1 MMFRTLSAFYT
12 SDLWKNF
19 RRGLIQERTDS
30 NVGFVIDEYSGEPI
44 LHDYDIIAHHKT
56 ELTLQ
61 NVNDFDIS
69 LNPDNIMLVSHRS
82 HNAIH
87 SRFGYASG
95 RKVYY
100 IYGAPCSGKSSYV
113 ESIRGNSDIICDID
127 LIWQALTDKRY
138 YKPDALKSNA
148 FSLYNALLEQIKTR
162 QGKWQRAYIIAGG
175 AHKGDRERLIQSL
188 GAEPIFIDTPKET
201 CIEHLYSD
209 EERVNVRS
217 EWEGYI
223 DTWFTRFIP

>member
-1 MMFRTLSAFYT
+1 MAFRTLSAFYT
-12 SDLWKNF
+12 SDLWINF
-19 RRGLIQERTDS
+19 RRSLIQERIDHDI
-30 NVGFVIDEYSGEPI
+30 GFVIDEYSGEPI
-44 LHDYDIIAHHKT
+44 LREYDIIAHHKT

-100 IYGAPCSGKSSYV
+100 VYGAPCSGKSSYV

-127 LIWQALTDKRY
+127 LIWQALTDRPY

-175 AHKGDRERLIQSL
+175 AHKGDRERLIQSV

-201 CIEHLYSD
+201 CIEHLYND
-209 EERVNVRS
+209 EERVNVRQ